1 MLYAR
6 RNLSLNVGIF
16 NSALLKCKQSSIRDA
31 SSFYFIPRCAR
42 PGKSQTSKLL
52 TQGQCGVRCGHTGF
66 SRPYCLQIFRTLI
79 CDQTGDNNYTLSWSH
94 VSQTEGPIRGLYTAH
109 MICLDQSEASASDQS
124 EVESLTKDWKISTM
138 LVQSSSFIHSVDAMS
153 VYSL

>member
-6 RNLSLNVGIF
+6 LNLSLNVGIF

-31 SSFYFIPRCAR
+31 SSFYFFPCCAR

-94 VSQTEGPIRGLYTAH
+94 VSQTEGPIRGLYTAP
-109 MICLDQSEASASDQS
+109 MICLDQSEASDQS